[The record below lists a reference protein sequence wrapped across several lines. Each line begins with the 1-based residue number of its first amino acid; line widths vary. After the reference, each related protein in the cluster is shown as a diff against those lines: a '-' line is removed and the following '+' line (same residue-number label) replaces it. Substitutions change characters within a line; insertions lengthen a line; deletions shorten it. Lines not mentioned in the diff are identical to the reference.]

1 MSTVLVRDLKEESL
15 TRLMARAATHGMGLE
30 SELQAILETAAN
42 TVDMRSLR
50 GQMKPAPM
58 PKDDSTELDSVGQ
71 LEQYMSTCWPNARG

>member
-50 GQMKPAPM
+50 GRTKPAPTQ
-58 PKDDSTELDSVGQ
+58 DEGTELDSVGQ

>member
-42 TVDMRSLR
+42 TVDMRELR
-50 GQMKPAPM
+50 GQTDLAPAL
-58 PKDDSTELDSVGQ
+58 KEEGSELDSVGQ